1 MRITA
6 WGLVMAAGLAM
17 LAGDEARAQ
26 KRAVPYFASI
36 RSSEARMRAG
46 PGRNYPITWRYVRL
60 DLPVKVIDIY
70 QDWRK
75 IEDPDG
81 AKGWMKKNLLAE
93 TRTGMVL
100 GTIAELRVAPRFDA
114 KLAWRAAPG
123 VVGRLSKCARGWCY
137 LDVRGRG
144 GYVEANRLWG
154 VAPDEEL
161 S

>member
-1 MRITA
+1 
-6 WGLVMAAGLAM
+6 MAAGLAM